1 MSQSRQRYR
10 FPPGPAADQRL
21 ARSNEPGHPILDVSG
36 PGRCLEFILVIITRA
51 LFPEHTHKSSANA
64 GGSKG
69 VKTRLIEKAFYKAL
83 ERVRIHHLEWFRL
96 YTRPSF
102 MAAYFVLTVFKG
114 HHHLE
119 GIEFNEPLEE
129 SVAEVIVRTFA
140 LFYTIA
146 SKWQHDPHGAHI
158 TSTKFFFG
166 DSPALT
172 REWYKRW
179 VRDLERAV
187 LPVLDYN
194 IAVTPDSQWAPFLAY
209 LFVLTRDDDALKVI
223 HESTLPTLRLLLMDR
238 GELMREVQE
247 SRAVVG
253 EAVPWFV
260 TELCGDVAKF
270 TQ

>member
-83 ERVRIHHLEWFRL
+83 ER
-96 YTRPSF
+96 
-102 MAAYFVLTVFKG
+102 G

-223 HESTLPTLRLLLMDR
+223 HESTLPTLRCLEGCEASVAGQVPIPGRLLLMDR